1 MSVSDGAYRSLQKMS
16 IFLRPYLR
24 SWFSCFGAV
33 GEETHF
39 VWMFIQ
45 TFSRCIRLLFIAWIW
60 SVPVLCQ
67 YCCQIA
73 CSRALY
79 QFKHFT
85 FSILV
90 CALSF
95 QDRQH
100 PFENSSPPFRCFCS
114 STCVF
119 DWPCWGGWFV
129 SSLDLAWRH
138 RKASACFQGYKTAFS
153 RFIQIN
159 ILNHS
164 TPIQPSESNPLNCIS
179 YSHCPNRAIPIEP
192 S

>member
-1 MSVSDGAYRSLQKMS
+1 MFRDRRRRNALRLNIYPNFLSLHTVIIYCVNMICPCFMS
-16 IFLRPYLR
+16 ISLSDRLFRGTI
-24 SWFSCFGAV
+24 SI
-33 GEETHF
+33 ETF
-39 VWMFIQ
+39 D
-45 TFSRCIRLLFIAWIW
+45 
-60 SVPVLCQ
+60 
-67 YCCQIA
+67 
-73 CSRALY
+73 
-79 QFKHFT
+79 

-95 QDRQH
+95 QDRQP
-100 PFENSSPPFRCFCS
+100 PFENSRPRFRCFCS

-119 DWPCWGGWFV
+119 DWPWWGGWFV

-164 TPIQPSESNPLNCIS
+164 TPIQPS
-179 YSHCPNRAIPIEP
+179 
-192 S
+192 